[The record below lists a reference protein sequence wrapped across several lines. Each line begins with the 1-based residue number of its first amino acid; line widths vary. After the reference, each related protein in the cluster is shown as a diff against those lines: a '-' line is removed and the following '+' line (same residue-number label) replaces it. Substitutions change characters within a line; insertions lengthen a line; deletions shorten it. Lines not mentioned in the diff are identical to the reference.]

1 MAGKVY
7 WNGAEAATLSSM
19 DDDLIAIQLPSVHKG
34 HHSVF
39 VQLECSKACPHPV
52 NGSVFFAAS
61 ASFQKAASA
70 SKSSEAR
77 PVAAKG
83 TFSEALGQVRNLSCT
98 PADVQAFLPSHF
110 NTIAF
115 ELAGQRERAW
125 AHKYPAEQGKHRRR
139 KAAPSKT
146 EVCAALAALHEEL
159 WQAVIQRPLDPD
171 AWMNLARWLVSR
183 GRLHAAIQGYRSA
196 LRVLASSQTGEQ
208 VHVLEY
214 VAVVCVV
221 VVTLTVT
228 SLR

>member
-7 WNGAEAATLSSM
+7 WNGAEAATLSSI
-19 DDDLIAIQLPSVHKG
+19 DDGLIAIQLPSVHQG

-39 VQLECSKACPHPV
+39 VQLQCSEACPHPV

-61 ASFQKAASA
+61 ASPQEADTA

-77 PVAAKG
+77 PVAGQG
-83 TFSEALGQVRNLSCT
+83 TFFEALGKVRNLSCT
-98 PADVQAFLPSHF
+98 SADVQAFLPSHF

-115 ELAGQRERAW
+115 QRESAW

-159 WQAVIQRPLDPD
+159 WQAVIQSPLDPD

-183 GRLHAAIQGYRSA
+183 GRLHAAIEGYRGA
-196 LRVLASSQTGEQ
+196 LRVLASSRTAEQ
-208 VHVLEY
+208 VLDRMWRFH
-214 VAVVCVV
+214 A
-221 VVTLTVT
+221 
-228 SLR
+228 SLLSRLLSLH